1 MIKSLGIALIIGF
14 SPISYLPALASTKTN
29 LELPKSETVINED
42 IDNNG
47 KTDRIVA
54 SYFIR
59 PVLVPNYNSNTCQT
73 VSGKFVRYT
82 LYADGDKTGKV
93 ILEQSYGTSL
103 ASYWIHKLIVDKD
116 IDGDGRKELLFYM
129 GDDTSQESMYLFV
142 KPNGIRTVYLGVTD
156 LPGASL
162 NENFDLQFF
171 RGKVFAQW
179 NRVEQLWNSQNK
191 RYVWTL
197 GDCVEI
203 RERPDAQSNIVS
215 MMSKHEVLTVFQ
227 PQTDNGWIGVEFP
240 YGKKGWIK
248 TKNISFTSPVSIIRF
263 AKP

>member
-1 MIKSLGIALIIGF
+1 MIKSFGIALIIGF
-14 SPISYLPALASTKTN
+14 SSISCLPALASTKTN

-47 KTDRIVA
+47 KPDRIVA

-59 PVLVPNYNSNTCQT
+59 PVLVPKYDSNACQT
-73 VSGKFVRYT
+73 LSGKFVRYT
-82 LYADGDKTGKV
+82 LYADGQQTGKV

-103 ASYWIHKLIVDKD
+103 ASYWIHKLTLDKD
-116 IDGDGRKELLFYM
+116 LDGDGQKELLFYM
-129 GDDTSQESMYLFV
+129 GDDTSQESIYLFV
-142 KPNGIRTVYLGVTD
+142 KPDGIKTVYLGVTD

-171 RGKVFAQW
+171 RRKAFAQW
-179 NRVEQLWNSQNK
+179 NRAEKLWKSQDK
-191 RYVWTL
+191 RHVWTL

-203 RERPDAQSNIVS
+203 RERPDARSNIVS
-215 MMSKHEVLTVFQ
+215 MVSKHEVLTVFQ
-227 PQTDNGWIGVEFP
+227 SPTNNGWIGVEFP
-240 YGKKGWIK
+240 YRKKGWIK
-248 TKNISFTSPVSIIRF
+248 AKNTSFTTPVRMIRF